1 MAGVAGLFVALCA
14 LLILLALLRLW
25 RVVEVRQEE
34 AQLEAF
40 VRKAAAPP
48 RFDPVMVEALPDP
61 ARRYF
66 LHVIRPGTPLRTRA
80 RLMLRGEMSLRS
92 GPGARYLPMRA
103 RQVLS
108 ADGFIWQ
115 ARVGRRPLWIAGSDG
130 YVGGA
135 SWTRFWFLGIVPL
148 VRVSSRTDHAR
159 SAAGRC
165 IAEAAFW
172 APAALLPGPGVT
184 WSAAREDVARV
195 SVERGGHV
203 HDLEIEVAPDGRPQ
217 SVRLMRWSREN
228 PQKTW
233 RLQPF
238 GGRIRSLREVGG
250 FRIAEAIE
258 GGNGFGGPD
267 YFAFYRARVS
277 EITFH

>member
-1 MAGVAGLFVALCA
+1 MPGVAGLFIALCA

-25 RVVEVRQEE
+25 RVVELRREE

-40 VRKAAAPP
+40 IRKTDAQGA
-48 RFDPVMVEALPDP
+48 FDPSLVEGLPDP

-66 LHVIRPGTPLRTRA
+66 LHAIRPGTPLRTRA

-92 GPGARYLPMRA
+92 GAGARYLPMRA
-103 RQVLS
+103 HQVLS
-108 ADGFIWQ
+108 ADGFVWQ

-130 YVGGA
+130 YLGGA
-135 SWTRFWFLGIVPL
+135 SWTRFWILGIVPL

-172 APAALLPGPGVT
+172 TPAALLPGPGVS
-184 WSAAREDVARV
+184 WSASSNDVARV
-195 SVERGGHV
+195 CVARAGHV
-203 HDLEIEVAPDGRPQ
+203 HELEIEVAPDGRPQ
-217 SVRLMRWSREN
+217 SVKLMRWSREN
-228 PQKTW
+228 AQKTW

-238 GGRIRSLREVGG
+238 GGRIRSIREVDG

-258 GGNGFGGPD
+258 GGNGFGEAD
-267 YFAFYRARVS
+267 YFPFYRARVS
-277 EITFH
+277 EITFY